1 MRILGTGCLAVIL
14 FDRIKIRRE
23 LVSIRLLVFHR
34 GALTKF
40 FLARLLFICFI
51 VLREFSLEHHR
62 FICLLILSS
71 SQGSSIS
78 L

>member
-23 LVSIRLLVFHR
+23 LVSIRLLAFHR

-71 SQGSSIS
+71 LQGSSIS